1 VIVVTVTE
9 VSRRGSEAPVCPEQG
24 CSSGV
29 AHRPGM
35 DFALIHEV
43 DERVDDEYDV
53 LTKLDLQLRTRMFRE

>member
-1 VIVVTVTE
+1 MIVVTVTE

-43 DERVDDEYDV
+43 DERVDDEADV
-53 LTKLDLQLRTRMFRE
+53 LMKSDPQFRARIFWE